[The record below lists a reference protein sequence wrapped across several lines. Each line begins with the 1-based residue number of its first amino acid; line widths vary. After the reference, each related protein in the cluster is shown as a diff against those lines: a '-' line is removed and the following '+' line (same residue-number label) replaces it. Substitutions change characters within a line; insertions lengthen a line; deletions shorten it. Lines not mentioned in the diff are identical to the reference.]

1 MLITAS
7 CLMPVLSACFN
18 SELWHLCILH
28 ACSSRLFLLTH
39 PPGFEMAVV
48 FEEGSFS
55 NQADL
60 TVHLSSPP
68 FHLLTLLMMQVGKN
82 WVLAAS
88 RGRNLLGASCKHCA
102 STKDSAWKAV
112 CSCWGMGTLDL
123 SLMSRHN
130 KGTLLESDAAIG
142 QSRAVSW
149 PRGERTEPVEQT
161 PCV

>member
-1 MLITAS
+1 
-7 CLMPVLSACFN
+7 MPVLSACFN
-18 SELWHLCILH
+18 SELQHLCILH
-28 ACSSRLFLLTH
+28 ACSSRLFLCLTD
-39 PPGFEMAVV
+39 PQGFQMAVV

-60 TVHLSSPP
+60 TLYLSCPP
-68 FHLLTLLMMQVGKN
+68 FHLLTLLMTQVGKI
-82 WVLAAS
+82 WVLVGS
-88 RGRNLLGASCKHCA
+88 RDRNLLRASCKHCA

-130 KGTLLESDAAIG
+130 KGTLLESDTAIG
-142 QSRAVSW
+142 QRRAVSW
-149 PRGERTEPVEQT
+149 PREERTEPVEQT